1 MTIHVIQTILQIS
14 KVVIIYNYYFLHYYI
29 TTIFYIVYNMCNIIT
44 TMCNN
49 NYYHAEIL
57 WVACIPIWYY
67 EFNLNQKILVLYLKQ
82 YITLPLPLLLIETI
96 LYIRI

>member
-1 MTIHVIQTILQIS
+1 MVYQALKIFAKDGKKDLHITCDNCIVIHATQTILQMS

-57 WVACIPIWYY
+57 WVTCI
-67 EFNLNQKILVLYLKQ
+67 V
-82 YITLPLPLLLIETI
+82 IT
-96 LYIRI
+96 